1 MRILYPDFYRKFGIR
16 SAVELARPRLFPIE
30 TFQLPINS
38 ILHVLPPDD
47 NSIGPGDNS
56 EYYNGFEKS
65 LYVNM
70 VMYYHSSGAGILTK
84 SKTPKLPYMQEF
96 FKTHVN
102 FNNVLREKTAPN
114 IAKNLV
120 IYDYSLI
127 HRDINYRENV
137 ATDYLRWLNGFE
149 TFINE
154 VKDCPYPERYHFLEF
169 VVPERLLP
177 LSVWQLFQDDVATR
191 KPDLNGI
198 RFRQD
203 YIRRFDTDSVRFISD
218 LWLLLGHSNQS
229 KHSVLNSLSIEQ
241 ASKLNII
248 IRAGGKYSILNIGTL
263 MTWLKRDTDGNEK
276 SRSLVP
282 LVARKRFMALM
293 MVVNKARSLNATDI
307 ENPEDNVEVDNGED
321 ELSTGEVAATAIVD
335 GANGADPLKKIDVD
349 MNKVKEGTHT
359 VKLDQTVTKSSDKPV
374 TPVDTNGIV
383 KQDGSSDKLAE
394 DVATVLDT
402 EIDKDLE
409 QLEFIEKQTE
419 VEDLYTKYTPYEPPS
434 DNPVEAAIDI
444 AQDAA
449 QRGLLS
455 AAEYRRL
462 TKKAERFLDLPNPFG
477 TKDGTFAQA
486 ITYTQEDLVIDEA
499 KTKLVPKIKGVLDES
514 MLSSSLQEIY
524 SKYPKLQLNKDV
536 AQCVLS
542 AQRCGIILDDYKVNE
557 YEDINDSYSEHV
569 FKFIPVRGEPSTCR
583 VRVPKIDVDGT
594 FKAGGVKYNMRRQRG
609 DYPIHKTKPFEV
621 ALTSYYSK
629 MFVRRADRR
638 MFNYE
643 IWLSNQIRARGINP
657 EDPSVQG
664 MEMQDVFQNEY
675 KGSRVYSALSK
686 YFSSFVV
693 GQWQFR
699 LDYSKVKAYFGDI
712 KEVAGHTPIARN
724 IKTNSVLFISDDGTL
739 TVNDKSIVPATI
751 EELIGIDPVSAPV
764 DMAEVGLFGKQLP
777 LGFILAYQAGLG
789 NLLETIKAKY
799 RTVPRGSQLKLQ
811 WYEFAVRFE
820 NETMIFD
827 KRQKV
832 VSLLMSGFNRYH
844 RDLRQYP
851 RQLFDK
857 KDVYG
862 AVLDNNEISSRRLR
876 ECEVLFPMWV
886 DPITKDIL
894 ESMEMPT
901 DLFNLFLK
909 ATELLTTD
917 EYPEP
922 LERDRG
928 YERIAGMIYTE
939 MIKSIRGYQS
949 KPNSATAQVTMNPMA
964 VWMTIIQ
971 DQTVSPVED
980 SNPYQALKDTEVV
993 VYRGEGGRSARSMTT
1008 ETRKLTKRQMGVTSE
1023 ATVDNGDVGTIAYTS
1038 ANPNY
1043 STLRGTTKVLE
1054 SFDDRSKILSTSA
1067 LLAPGATLDDPKRIN
1082 FINIQN
1088 SQTTH
1093 AEGYTPLPMRTGYE
1107 RVIGHR
1113 TPPLYCTTSKKEG
1126 GVVKEVN
1133 KKSVVVEYPDG
1144 EVVSVETGRIF
1155 GKWSGKVIPHEIITE
1170 VQVGQKLPVGAVI
1183 AYNKHFFQRDV
1194 LDPSQVLLK
1203 PGVLARTVL
1212 WESTGTLE
1220 DSCGLSA
1227 EFAAKLGT
1235 SSTHIRN
1242 IPIRF
1247 DQEIMNTVKVNES
1260 VDPESILCTVYNPVG
1275 GASDLYEGDSL
1286 NTIQDL
1292 ESLNP
1297 KAEYT
1302 GKVEKIELRYCGET
1316 EDMSESLR
1324 MVADASDTRLYRER
1338 KEMRKRTVD
1347 GRVDP
1352 GFRIDGKTMHDNM
1365 AMLSLYITGN
1375 TGMGIG
1381 DKCVF
1386 ALQMKSVVGN
1396 IYPVPMKS
1404 KDGKNIDADFG
1415 YLSIMNRIVNSAPL
1429 IGTTSTLCVALAE
1442 MVVNA
1447 YDNGKPK

>member
-1 MRILYPDFYRKFGIR
+1 
-16 SAVELARPRLFPIE
+16 
-30 TFQLPINS
+30 
-38 ILHVLPPDD
+38 VLPPDD

-56 EYYNGFEKS
+56 EYYAGFEKS

-70 VMYYHSSGAGILTK
+70 VQYYQSSGIGIL
-84 SKTPKLPYMQEF
+84 SKTKIPKLPLVQDF
-96 FKTHVN
+96 FRKHVN
-102 FNNVLREKTAPN
+102 FNNVVREKAAPM
-114 IAKNLV
+114 IAMNLV

-127 HRDINYRENV
+127 HHEARYRETY
-137 ATDYLRWLNGFE
+137 ATEYQRWMNAFE

-154 VKDCPYPERYHFLEF
+154 VKLCEYKDRKHYFEF
-169 VVPERLLP
+169 IVPEQLLP

-191 KPDLNGI
+191 KPDMNGI
-198 RFRQD
+198 RFRTD
-203 YIRRFDTDSVRFISD
+203 YAKRLNTDSLRFMSD
-218 LWLLLGHSNQS
+218 LWLMLGHSNQS
-229 KHSVLNSLSIEQ
+229 KHSLLNSLTKEE
-241 ASKLNII
+241 ADKLNII
-248 IRAGGKYSILNIGTL
+248 IRAGGKFSILNIGLL
-263 MTWLKRDTDGNEK
+263 MSWLKRDVDDK
-276 SRSLVP
+276 SRDRSLVP
-282 LVARKRFMALM
+282 LVARKRILAMT
-293 MVVNKARSLNATDI
+293 MVANKARSLNASDL
-307 ENPEDNVEVDNGED
+307 EMVDEEAVEVDDGND
-321 ELSTGEVAATAIVD
+321 DVATTSDVKLNTDIVD
-335 GANGADPLKKIDVD
+335 NANLNDPLKKIDVD
-349 MNKVKEGTHT
+349 MSKIKDGEHSVKI
-359 VKLDQTVTKSSDKPV
+359 DQTVTKSSDKPV
-374 TPVDTNGIV
+374 TPINTNGVV
-383 KQDGSSDKLAE
+383 KQDGSTDKLAE
-394 DVATVLDT
+394 EVATVLDQ

-409 QLEFIEKQTE
+409 QLEFIEKQQE
-419 VEDLYTKYTPYEPPS
+419 VEELYTKYTAYEPPS

-449 QRGLLS
+449 QRGQLS

-462 TKKAERFLDLPNPFG
+462 TKKAERFMDMPNPFG
-477 TKDGTFAQA
+477 NKSGTFAEA
-486 ITYTQEDLVIDEA
+486 ITYTHEDLVIDQD
-499 KTKLVPKIKGVLDES
+499 KTVLVRDIKGVLDKT
-514 MLSSSLQEIY
+514 MLNSSLLEIY
-524 SKYPKLQLNKDV
+524 NRYPKLQMNKDI
-536 AQCVLS
+536 AQCILS

-557 YEDINDSYSEHV
+557 YEDINESYSEHV

-583 VRVPKIDVDGT
+583 VRVPKVGPDGT

-643 IWLSNQIRARGINP
+643 IWLSNQIRAKGINP
-657 EDPSVQG
+657 EDPTVQG
-664 MEMQDVFQNEY
+664 MEMQDVFQHEY
-675 KGSRVYSALSK
+675 KGSRTYSALAK
-686 YFSSFVV
+686 FFTSFVV
-693 GQWQFR
+693 GDWQFR
-699 LDYSKVKAYFGDI
+699 LDLSKKEAYFGDV
-712 KEVAGHTPIARN
+712 KSPNGWTPIARN
-724 IKTNSVLFISDDGTL
+724 NKTNSVLFISDDNVL
-739 TVNDKSIVPATI
+739 QANDKSVVPATI
-751 EELIGIDPVSAPV
+751 EELIGIDPRSAPV

-789 NLLETIKAKY
+789 NLLETVKAKY
-799 RTVPRGSQLKLQ
+799 RAVPRGSQLKLD
-811 WYEFAVRFE
+811 WYEFPVRFE
-820 NETMIFD
+820 NETLIFD

-832 VSLLMSGFNRYH
+832 VALLMSGFNRYH
-844 RDLRQYP
+844 RDLKRFP

-862 AVLDNNEISSRRLR
+862 AVLDNNDISSRRLR

-886 DPITKDIL
+886 DPLTKDIL
-894 ESMEMPT
+894 EQMEMPT

-909 ATELLTTD
+909 ATELLTND
-917 EYPEP
+917 EFPEP

-928 YERIAGMIYTE
+928 YERIAGMIYNE

-949 KPNSATAQVTMNPMA
+949 KPNSSTAQVTMNPLS

-1008 ETRKLTKRQMGVTSE
+1008 ASRKMTKRQVGVTSE

-1038 ANPNY
+1038 ADPNY
-1043 STLRGTTKVLE
+1043 TSLRGTTRELE
-1054 SFDDRSKILSTSA
+1054 SPEQLTKIFSTST
-1067 LLAPGATLDDPKRIN
+1067 LLAPGAALDDPKRIN
-1082 FINIQN
+1082 FISIQN

-1093 AEGYTPLPMRTGYE
+1093 ADGYTPMPLRTGYE

-1144 EVVSVETGRIF
+1144 ELISVETGRIF
-1155 GKWSGKVIPHEIITE
+1155 GKWSGKVIPHEIVTDLQPGE
-1170 VQVGQKLPVGAVI
+1170 KLPAGTVI
-1183 AYNKHFFQRDV
+1183 AYNKHYFQRDV

-1203 PGVLARTVL
+1203 PGILARTVL

-1220 DSCGLSA
+1220 DSCGMSA
-1227 EFAAKLGT
+1227 DFAAKLGT
-1235 SSTHIRN
+1235 SSTHIRH

-1247 DQEIMNTVKVNES
+1247 DQEIMNLLKVGEM
-1260 VDPESILCTVYNPVG
+1260 VDPESILCTVYNPIG
-1275 GASDLYEGDSL
+1275 GALDVYEGESL

-1297 KAEYT
+1297 KSEYT
-1302 GKVEKIELRYCGET
+1302 GKVEKIEVMYCGET

-1324 MVADASDTRLYRER
+1324 MVTDASETRLYRER
-1338 KEMRKRTVD
+1338 KEMRQRAVD

-1352 GFRIDGKTMHDNM
+1352 GFRIDNKTMIDGM
-1365 AMLSLYITGN
+1365 AMLVIYITGN

-1381 DKCVF
+1381 DKGVF
-1386 ALQMKSVVGN
+1386 ANQMKSVVGN
-1396 IYPVPMKS
+1396 IYPKPMKS
-1404 KDGKNIDADFG
+1404 KDGKDIDADFG

-1429 IGTTSTLCVALAE
+1429 IGTTNSLLVALAE
-1442 MVVNA
+1442 MVVDA
-1447 YDNGKPK
+1447 YDHGKPKG

>member
-1 MRILYPDFYRKFGIR
+1 MRLLYPDFYRKYGIR
-16 SAVELARPRLFPIE
+16 TAVEFAAPRLISIE
-30 TFQLPINS
+30 KFQLPIDS

-56 EYYNGFEKS
+56 EYYKGFESS

-70 VMYYHSSGAGILTK
+70 IQHYHSSGLGIL
-84 SKTPKLPYMQEF
+84 SKTKVPKLPLVQEF
-96 FKTHVN
+96 FRTHVN
-102 FNNVLREKTAPN
+102 FNNIIREKAAPN

-127 HRDINYRENV
+127 HHEARYRETY
-137 ATDYLRWLNGFE
+137 ATDYQRWLNAFE

-154 VKDCPYPERYHFLEF
+154 VKTCEYASRQHFIEF
-169 VVPERLLP
+169 IVPERIFP
-177 LSVWQLFQDDVATR
+177 LSIWQLYQEDVATR
-191 KPDLNGI
+191 KPDIQGI

-203 YIRRFDTDSVRFISD
+203 FAKRLNTDNLRLFAD
-218 LWLLLGHSNQS
+218 LWLMLGNSNQS
-229 KHSVLNSLSIEQ
+229 MHSLLNALSPEE

-248 IRAGGKYSILNIGTL
+248 IRAGGKFSILNLGML
-263 MTWLKRDTDGNEK
+263 SKWLKRNNDPNGKE
-276 SRSLVP
+276 RQLIP
-282 LVARKRFMALM
+282 LVARKRILALLLTA
-293 MVVNKARSLNATDI
+293 NKARSLNATDLELI
-307 ENPEDNVEVDNGED
+307 DEEGIEVDDGND
-321 ELSTGEVAATAIVD
+321 DVSTDVVAN
-335 GANGADPLKKIDVD
+335 ANLNDPLKKIDVD
-349 MNKVKEGTHT
+349 MNKIKDGEHT
-359 VKLDQTVTKSSDKPV
+359 VKIDQTVTKSNSKPT
-374 TPVDTNGIV
+374 TPVDTKGVV
-383 KQDGSSDKLAE
+383 KQDGSDEELSDT
-394 DVATVLDT
+394 VATVLDA

-409 QLEFIEKQTE
+409 QLEFIDKQQE
-419 VEDLYTKYTPYEPPS
+419 VEDLYTKYTKYEPPS

-449 QRGLLS
+449 QRGQLS

-462 TKKAERFLDLPNPFG
+462 TKKAERFMDLPNPFG
-477 TKDGTFAQA
+477 NKKGTFAEA
-486 ITYTQEDLVIDEA
+486 IIYSEKDLLIDE
-499 KTKLVPKIKGVLDES
+499 TSTRLVPTIKGVLDDS
-514 MLSSSLQEIY
+514 MLNSSLLEIY
-524 SKYPKLQLNKDV
+524 NKYPKTQMNKDI
-536 AQCVLS
+536 AQCILS
-542 AQRCGIILDDYKVNE
+542 AQRSGIILDDYKVNE
-557 YEDINDSYSEHV
+557 YEDINESYAEHV
-569 FKFIPVRGEPSTCR
+569 FRFIPVRGEPSTCR
-583 VRVPKIDVDGT
+583 VRVPKIGPDGT

-643 IWLSNQIRARGINP
+643 IWLSNQVRSKGINP
-657 EDPSVQG
+657 EDASIQG
-664 MEMQDVFQNEY
+664 MEMQSVFKHEY
-675 KGSRVYSALSK
+675 KGSRTYSALAK
-686 YFSSFVV
+686 YFSSFVS
-693 GQWQFR
+693 GDWQFR
-699 LDYSKVKAYFGDI
+699 LDISKRDAYFGDV
-712 KEVAGHTPIARN
+712 KEYPGHTPIARN
-724 IKTNSVLFISDDGTL
+724 NKTNSVLFISDDNVLST
-739 TVNDKSIVPATI
+739 NDKSVVPTTV
-751 EELIGIDPVSAPV
+751 EQLIGIDPRSAPV

-789 NLLETIKAKY
+789 NLLETIGAKY
-799 RTVPRGSQLKLQ
+799 RTVPRGSQLKLE
-811 WYEFAVRFE
+811 WYEFPVRFE

-827 KRQKV
+827 KRQKSV
-832 VSLLMSGFNRYH
+832 TLLMSGFNRYH
-844 RDLRQYP
+844 RDLKRFP
-851 RQLFDK
+851 RQMFDK

-862 AVLDNNEISSRRLR
+862 AVLDNNDISSRRLR

-886 DPITKDIL
+886 DPLTKDTL
-894 ESMEMPT
+894 VSMEMPT

-909 ATELLTTD
+909 ATELLTND

-949 KPNSATAQVTMNPMA
+949 KPNSSTAQVTMNPLS

-1008 ETRKLTKRQMGVTSE
+1008 SSRKMTKRQVGVTSE

-1043 STLRGTTKVLE
+1043 TSLRGTTRELKSLSE
-1054 SFDDRSKILSTSA
+1054 HAKILSTST

-1082 FINIQN
+1082 FISIQN

-1093 AEGYTPLPMRTGYE
+1093 AEGYTPMPLRTGYE

-1113 TPPLYCTTSKKEG
+1113 TPPLFCTTSKKEG
-1126 GVVKEVN
+1126 GIVKEVN

-1144 EVVSVETGRIF
+1144 EVISVETGRIF
-1155 GKWSGKVIPHEIITE
+1155 GKWSGKVVPHEILTD
-1170 VQVGQKLPVGAVI
+1170 VKVGDKLAVGDVI
-1183 AYNKHFFQRDV
+1183 AYNKHYFQRDV
-1194 LDPSQVLLK
+1194 LDPKQVLLK

-1220 DSCGLSA
+1220 DSCGLSLD
-1227 EFAAKLGT
+1227 FASKLGT
-1235 SSTHIRN
+1235 SSTHIRYVQV
-1242 IPIRF
+1242 RF
-1247 DQEIMNTVKVNES
+1247 EQEIMNLLKVGET

-1275 GASDLYEGDSL
+1275 GALDLYEGDAL
-1286 NTIQDL
+1286 NTVQDL

-1297 KAEYT
+1297 KSEYT
-1302 GKVEKIELRYCGET
+1302 GKVEKIEVMYCGEP
-1316 EDMSESLR
+1316 EEMSDSLR
-1324 MVADASDTRLYRER
+1324 MVTDASDTRIYRER
-1338 KEMRKRTVD
+1338 KEMRQRAVD

-1352 GFRIDGKTMHDNM
+1352 GFRIDNKTMHYGM
-1365 AMLSLYITGN
+1365 AVLAIYITGN

-1386 ALQMKSVVGN
+1386 VNQMKSVVGN
-1396 IYPVPMKS
+1396 IYPKPMKT
-1404 KDGKNIDADFG
+1404 KDGKDIDADFG

-1429 IGTTSTLCVALAE
+1429 VGTTNTLLVALAE
-1442 MVVNA
+1442 LAVDA
-1447 YDNGKPK
+1447 YDHGKPKG